1 MAFFCCYQLQEIT
14 LPKYMVQ
21 VDDCAFAFC
30 KKLTRFT
37 IPGVVERL
45 GNTIFLGCEQL
56 QSIVIKHHDAEM
68 LQSLTHYYLTET
80 PLRELKDKIR
90 TFTSTKD

>member
-1 MAFFCCYQLQEIT
+1 
-14 LPKYMVQ
+14 MVQ

-68 LQSLTHYYLTET
+68 LQALTDYYLTET
-80 PLRELKDKIR
+80 PLGELKEKVQIEKP
-90 TFTSTKD
+90 TQWK

>member
-14 LPKYMVQ
+14 LPRYMVQ

-37 IPGVVERL
+37 IPGVVERF
-45 GNTIFLGCEQL
+45 GNMIFLGCEQL
-56 QSIVIKHHDAEM
+56 QTIFLPKSFQRYVEEN
-68 LQSLTHYYLTET
+68 LFPPLTEQQAY
-80 PLRELKDKIR
+80 IQYM
-90 TFTSTKD
+90 